1 MVIVLVIVII
11 TVLVLVVVHEFYS
24 NYIYGISDTSFNL
37 NKINLEIKGNHEH
50 YASKTFLK
58 QFLVTSYLVVG
69 QLKYRSFILVSI
81 SHSKFSLQ
89 SRLLKVINNQTFKA
103 K

>member
-1 MVIVLVIVII
+1 MNFIVIIFMVLVIR
-11 TVLVLVVVHEFYS
+11 YS
-24 NYIYGISDTSFNL
+24 IL
-37 NKINLEIKGNHEH
+37 INLEIKSNHEN

-69 QLKYRSFILVSI
+69 QLKYRSFILISI
-81 SHSKFSLQ
+81 SHSKFSLTKPIAN
-89 SRLLKVINNQTFKA
+89 LKVINNQTFKA

>member
-1 MVIVLVIVII
+1 MVLVICHSI
-11 TVLVLVVVHEFYS
+11 L
-24 NYIYGISDTSFNL
+24 
-37 NKINLEIKGNHEH
+37 INLEIKCNREN
-50 YASKTFLK
+50 YASETFLK
-58 QFLVTSYLVVG
+58 QFLVTSYLVVS
-69 QLKYRSFILVSI
+69 QLKYWSFILNSI